1 MATQFY
7 NSFKGKGYDSSTKID
22 VAGDTIKC
30 ALLTSSYTPNIDT
43 HDFFD
48 DLTNEVSGTGYTA
61 GGQTVAV
68 TVTNDTTNDRCDIGI
83 GNPAGWTGST
93 ITARAGVVYKSRGGA
108 SSADELVFYLDF
120 GADITSTAGTFS
132 VSVTSPLRIQN

>member
-1 MATQFY
+1 MA
-7 NSFKGKGYDSSTKID
+7 SLIYDSFLSD
-22 VAGDTIKC
+22 VAKG
-30 ALLTSSYTPNIDT
+30 NIDCDTDTFKMMLVTATYSANKKT
-43 HDFFD
+43 HTKRSDV
-48 DLTNEVSGTGYTA
+48 TNEVSGTGYTA